1 MRRTNVI
8 STIFILCY
16 LCGSTALAD
25 PYTYIDTCPN
35 NFEPAEINISV
46 TVSTSE
52 NGCPL
57 LEVNR
62 LRRLVDRFFPGTTF
76 AYPLPD
82 PEPGEPPPPIPCLS
96 GTIDPGS
103 AIVMNGEKIW
113 IKGTTESAQRI
124 FPEASEVNP
133 FFDGLFLAGTTIDGT
148 SFLSGAAA
156 TLLHIM
162 EDPDENDFDEEGSDE
177 PPLEL
182 TLVLSDRFTV
192 YPLDSGPPFTDIE
205 DFEIMGAKGA
215 GARGRL
221 GGEAQIFNPPGGAIV
236 NATFTVEGS
245 FCIKI

>member
-1 MRRTNVI
+1 MYRSKVI
-8 STIFILCY
+8 STILILCC
-16 LCGSTALAD
+16 LSGPTALAA
-25 PYTYIDTCPN
+25 TSIQTCPN
-35 NFEPAEINISV
+35 NFQPAAVNISA

-62 LRRLVDRFFPGTTF
+62 LRRLVDRFFPCTTF

-103 AIVMNGEKIW
+103 AIAMNGEKIW

-133 FFDGLFLAGTTIDGT
+133 FFDGLFLAGTTIDGI

-162 EDPDENDFDEEGSDE
+162 EDPDEKDFDEEGSDE

-192 YPLDSGPPFTDIE
+192 YPLDFGPPFTDIE

-221 GGEAQIFNPPGGAIV
+221 EGEAQIADPPGSPI
-236 NATFTVEGS
+236 NMATFMVEGS
-245 FCIKI
+245 FCIKV